1 MNNKDTI
8 LEVKKLNT
16 SFLQDHKEVRIIK
29 DISLC
34 IPRGKALAVVG
45 ESGCGKSVLM
55 NSILR
60 FLGKNAVVSSE
71 KIAFYKKEA
80 DGSVSVQR
88 IDQFKKNHGPE
99 MRALRGPQISMVF
112 QDPMSAL
119 DPVYRVGDQVIE
131 GLREH
136 TRCSKKEAYQKA
148 LEMFKKLGIPDP
160 ELRMSCYPFE
170 FSGGMK
176 QRVAIAI
183 ALICNPEL
191 ILCDEPT
198 TALDVTIQAQIME
211 ILRELKEKDRKDDCS
226 NHTQH
231 GTCRTNGGRGMRDV
245 YGTDRRVR
253 NVGGYIR
260 PRQSSVHAG
269 ADALRAGAR
278 YGRRRTA
285 SDNSRRDAQSRGAW
299 HRLRVCRP
307 L

>member
-99 MRALRGPQISMVF
+99 MRAAR
-112 QDPMSAL
+112 
-119 DPVYRVGDQVIE
+119 
-131 GLREH
+131 
-136 TRCSKKEAYQKA
+136 
-148 LEMFKKLGIPDP
+148 
-160 ELRMSCYPFE
+160 
-170 FSGGMK
+170 
-176 QRVAIAI
+176 
-183 ALICNPEL
+183 
-191 ILCDEPT
+191 PT
-198 TALDVTIQAQIME
+198 DFDGVPRSDV
-211 ILRELKEKDRKDDCS
+211 
-226 NHTQH
+226 
-231 GTCRTNGGRGMRDV
+231 RT
-245 YGTDRRVR
+245 
-253 NVGGYIR
+253 
-260 PRQSSVHAG
+260 
-269 ADALRAGAR
+269 
-278 YGRRRTA
+278 
-285 SDNSRRDAQSRGAW
+285 
-299 HRLRVCRP
+299 
-307 L
+307 